1 MLLILSFISL
11 LLLAI
16 VSGGINEDRKIG
28 FLFVAGILVSLFLFC
43 SRNPLTPDT
52 VPYMRMYARPSAF
65 SESIEHFYLQLNSFL
80 NHLGVSFRLYI
91 WIVNIGIVLIW
102 IYCTKTI
109 LASYRYCL
117 LGLLVYVSFFGIYY
131 NAIILRASIGAA
143 ISYLAFVLFLSNK
156 GWRSYLYYF
165 LLIALASQFHSSY
178 ALFLI
183 FPWFLNIRYSTRF
196 LCVVS
201 VASFLLPL
209 IGEISVVR
217 RVIDFVFEEALFS
230 RRMMFYI
237 SGEMASVRS
246 SLYGNT
252 EVLYFLITLLLVMF
266 RDKLDWKDLFLFRYY
281 NFFLNVQVV
290 GFCLMM
296 IVAALDIP
304 MGIRIAYNFLYF
316 QFLPLA
322 IVLLLSPKRRRQY
335 CFVGAI
341 IFSILNFYSLW
352 NNTPSLMYL

>member
-1 MLLILSFISL
+1 MVLVLSFISL
-11 LLLAI
+11 LLFAI
-16 VSGGINEDRKIG
+16 FSGGINEDRKIG
-28 FLFVAGILVSLFLFC
+28 FLFVVGVLISLFLFC

-65 SESIEHFYLQLNSFL
+65 SESIEQFYLQLNSFL

-102 IYCTKTI
+102 IYF
-109 LASYRYCL
+109 
-117 LGLLVYVSFFGIYY
+117 SFFGIYY

-143 ISYLAFVLFLSNK
+143 ISYLAFVLFLFNR
-156 GWRSYLYYF
+156 GWLSYLYYF
-165 LLIALASQFHSSY
+165 LLVILASQFHSSY

-183 FPWFLNIRYSTRF
+183 FPWFLKMKYSTRV
-196 LCVVS
+196 LCAVS
-201 VASFLLPL
+201 IASFVLPL
-209 IGEISVVR
+209 IGEISVFR
-217 RVIDFVFEEALFS
+217 RVIDLVFEEALFN

-252 EVLYFLITLLLVMF
+252 EILYFLTTLFLIMV
-266 RDKLDWKDLFLFRYY
+266 RDRLFWKDPSLLRYY
-281 NFFLNVQVV
+281 NFFLNIQVV

-316 QFLPLA
+316 QFLPLTMAVLA
-322 IVLLLSPKRRRQY
+322 IPKPWKKN
-335 CFVGAI
+335 CFIGMLF
-341 IFSILNFYSLW
+341 FSVLNFYSLL